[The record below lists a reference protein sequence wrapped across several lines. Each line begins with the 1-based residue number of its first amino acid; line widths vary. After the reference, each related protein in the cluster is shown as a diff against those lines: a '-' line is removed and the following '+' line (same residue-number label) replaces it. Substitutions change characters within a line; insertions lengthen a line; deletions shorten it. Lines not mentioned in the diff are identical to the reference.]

1 MSLQV
6 TYDGQRWS
14 NAESDR
20 IEICSYSPSWPARF
34 AEEAA
39 AIHRVLGDGFSYSLE
54 HVGSTAVPG
63 LVAKPIIDIVI
74 IVPDRERWLFLI
86 EPLQRLGYVYW
97 ADNPDK
103 SKMFFV
109 KGMSPF
115 GTGRTHHV
123 HVHTPADARATL
135 CFRDYLVGHPEEA
148 VRYAA
153 LKRELAARFPTDRD
167 AYTQSKAEFVREM
180 LQKAEQ

>member
-6 TYDGQRWS
+6 THDGQRWS

-20 IEICSYSPSWPARF
+20 IELRSYDSSWPVRF

-39 AIHRVLGDGFSYSLE
+39 AIRGILKDRFPYSLE
-54 HVGSTAVPG
+54 HIGSTAVPG
-63 LVAKPIIDIVI
+63 LVAKPIIDIVLI
-74 IVPDRERWLFLI
+74 IPDRERWPSLI

-109 KGMSPF
+109 KGMPPF
-115 GTGRTHHV
+115 GMGRTHHI
-123 HVHTPADARATL
+123 HVHIPEKARAKV
-135 CFRDYLVGHPEEA
+135 CFRDYLIAHPEEA
-148 VRYAA
+148 ARYAA
-153 LKRELAARFPTDRD
+153 LKRELAVRFPTDRD
-167 AYTQSKAEFVREM
+167 VYTQGKAAFVREV
-180 LQKAEQ
+180 LQKAEG